1 MQVLVNAL
9 ALGAI
14 YLLFALGMSLV
25 WGTIGVL
32 NLAHG
37 SVFAFSAFVGYLV
50 LEHASLPICAVVPL
64 CVAAGAVLSLLVQVL
79 AFEPILARA
88 RDVRAAELQ
97 ILIGGIGIGSALVA
111 VVQKVTA
118 SAPYGFTGS
127 AFQIRTY
134 VLGPVR
140 VSNIQ
145 LVIVI
150 AALLA
155 CVGTAVWMNR
165 SRTGLALRAIGV
177 DAETAAIMGI
187 KRTQLA
193 RLTMALA
200 GAFAGLAGALL
211 TYDLGSLDSDSGS
224 TLLVK
229 AFAAIVLG
237 GVGSVAGVVAGAL
250 VLGLAETLVLTYTS
264 GTWVDAISFGLIL
277 LVLLAR
283 PQGLFGRA
291 EVRRA

>member
-1 MQVLVNAL
+1 MQVLVNAV

-14 YLLFALGMSLV
+14 YLLFAIGMSLV
-25 WGTIGVL
+25 WGSIGVL

-50 LEHASLPICAVVPL
+50 LKHASLPIYVVVPA
-64 CVAAGAVLSLLVQVL
+64 CVVAGAVLSLLVQIL

-97 ILIGGIGIGSALVA
+97 ILIGGVGIGSVLLA
-111 VVQKVTA
+111 VVQKVTTNV
-118 SAPYGFTGS
+118 PYGFTGS
-127 AFQIRTY
+127 TFRAHAY
-134 VLGPVR
+134 VLGLVR

-150 AALLA
+150 TAVLA
-155 CVGTAVWMNR
+155 CGGTAIWMNY

-177 DAETAAIMGI
+177 DAEAAALMGI
-187 KRTQLA
+187 KPIQLA
-193 RLTMALA
+193 RVTMTLA
-200 GAFAGLAGALL
+200 GAFAGLASVLL
-211 TYDLGSLDSDSGS
+211 TYDLGSLDADSGS

-237 GVGSVAGVVAGAL
+237 GVGSIAGVAVGAL
-250 VLGLAETLVLTYTS
+250 VLGLAETLVLTYTT

-277 LVLLAR
+277 LVLLLR
-283 PQGLFGRA
+283 PRGLFGRA